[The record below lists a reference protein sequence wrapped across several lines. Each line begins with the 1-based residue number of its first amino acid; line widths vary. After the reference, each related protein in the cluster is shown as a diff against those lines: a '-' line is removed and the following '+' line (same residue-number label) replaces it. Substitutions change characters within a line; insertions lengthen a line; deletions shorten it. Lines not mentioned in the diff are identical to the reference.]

1 MAPSPR
7 CRADIQATGAHTDGA
22 AHPRDTARHPHGISW
37 TFAFSRLPGASTML
51 QHPPTHSTSPTRSLP
66 FTGVTNFR
74 DLGGYAGHGGRPV
87 KWRRLFRSDHLAG
100 LTPQDQA
107 LLAELG
113 VARAVDFRGQAES
126 AAHAYALPG
135 VAYPPQAIEPTVIQS
150 ALDLHRT
157 GRQLTA
163 QDAVGLMQETYLGFV
178 HDNAP
183 RFAELFRLLLASDAP
198 TVFHCTAGKDRTGFA
213 AALILLALDVPRDV
227 VMHDYL
233 LTNALYQRPP
243 GMGSHAPEEV
253 LRVLWRVQEEFL
265 DAALHRVDN
274 DYGGVQAYLVDV
286 LGVDAAAQKELAGRY
301 LQAV

>member
-1 MAPSPR
+1 M
-7 CRADIQATGAHTDGA
+7 Q
-22 AHPRDTARHPHGISW
+22 
-37 TFAFSRLPGASTML
+37 
-51 QHPPTHSTSPTRSLP
+51 QQPPTHSTSPTRSLP

-74 DLGGYAGHGGRPV
+74 DLGGYTGHGGLPV
-87 KWRRLFRSDHLAG
+87 RWRRLFRSDHLAG

-135 VAYPPQAIEPTVIQS
+135 VAYHPLAIEPTVIQR
-150 ALDLHRT
+150 ALDLQRT

-213 AALILLALDVPRDV
+213 AALILLALGVPRDV

-265 DAALHRVDN
+265 DAALHMVDN
-274 DYGGVQAYLVDV
+274 DFGGVQPYLVDV
-286 LGVDAAAQKELAGRY
+286 LGVDAAAQQELAGRY